1 MKDKNRSGKDR
12 LKEAGKK
19 AAGKT
24 SSTVGRAASN
34 TKQGITDSAS
44 AVAGIAQDGS
54 KKTVEKTVG
63 AARLARSGSR
73 RVSDATASVANAVLE
88 TSQGI
93 LASHLSTDLNGLLQE
108 VVKGSSTIYDK
119 AMDAVYNA
127 TSIGGGNHR
136 MFDGGH
142 TIGGA
147 WEAVRGAS
155 EDDNIAQEAW
165 GFIQGLLRDGTTS
178 KGLPFRNWDKA
189 TYDQVSGWLDTNFHI
204 PKNWFNDLNSY
215 DAAELLGGAIGVVA
229 LALNWERAETEQF
242 ARFVGSMGLA
252 SVISAN
258 PLLMIVT
265 VVSLAKAFH
274 KAHQT
279 GEYAEFVDGQFR
291 GAVGTG
297 TTLAAVSLIG
307 VAVGHVGV
315 ALLAGLV
322 TGVLVNKA
330 TKHVSVTQVG
340 QFLAEQAY
348 AAASELK
355 AISSKACTEA
365 ETSLTDRGVF
375 LDVPAQI
382 PLRNG

>member
-1 MKDKNRSGKDR
+1 MKDRMRSGKDR
-12 LKEAGKK
+12 LKEASKK

-24 SSTVGRAASN
+24 SSTIGKAASN

-44 AVAGIAQDGS
+44 AVAEIAQDGS
-54 KKTVEKTVG
+54 KKTVEKTVEMVN
-63 AARLARSGSR
+63 RVRSGSK
-73 RVSDATASVANAVLE
+73 RVSDATASIADGVQE
-88 TSQGI
+88 TTQGI
-93 LASHLSTDLNGLLQE
+93 LASHLSADLNVLLQE

-136 MFDGGH
+136 LFDGGH

-178 KGLPFRNWDKA
+178 KGLPFANWDKT
-189 TYDQVSGWLDTNFHI
+189 TYDQVSGWLDNTFNI
-204 PKNWFNDLNSY
+204 PKDWFYDLNSY
-215 DAAELLGGAIGVVA
+215 DAAELLGGAIGAVV
-229 LALNWERAETEQF
+229 LALNWKRADTEQF

-291 GAVGTG
+291 GAMGSG
-297 TTLAAVSLIG
+297 AALAAVSLIG
-307 VAVGHVGV
+307 VAGGPGGHP
-315 ALLAGLV
+315 
-322 TGVLVNKA
+322 
-330 TKHVSVTQVG
+330 
-340 QFLAEQAY
+340 
-348 AAASELK
+348 
-355 AISSKACTEA
+355 
-365 ETSLTDRGVF
+365 TSGRSGSGNLGK
-375 LDVPAQI
+375 
-382 PLRNG
+382 

>member
-12 LKEAGKK
+12 LKEASKK

-24 SSTVGRAASN
+24 SSTVGKAASN

-44 AVAGIAQDGS
+44 AVAGMAQDGS
-54 KKTVEKTVG
+54 KKALEKSVE

-73 RVSDATASVANAVLE
+73 RVTDATASVANAVLE
-88 TSQGI
+88 TSQGV
-93 LASHLSTDLNGLLQE
+93 LASHLAQDLNSKIGGLVE
-108 VVKGSSTIYDK
+108 GTPTIYDK
-119 AMDAVYNA
+119 AMDARYIA
-127 TSIGGGNHR
+127 DHIGGSNHR
-136 MFDGGH
+136 LFDGGH
-142 TIGGA
+142 TIVGA
-147 WEAVRGAS
+147 LKAVRGAS
-155 EDDNIAQEAW
+155 EDDNVAQEAW
-165 GFIQGLLRDGTTS
+165 GFIQALLRDGTTS
-178 KGLPFRNWDKA
+178 KGLPFANWDKA

-204 PKNWFNDLNSY
+204 PKNWFEDLNSY
-215 DAAELLGGAIGVVA
+215 DAAELLGSAIGVVA
-229 LALNWERAETEQF
+229 LALNWKRAETEQF

-258 PLLMIVT
+258 PMLMIVT

-355 AISSKACTEA
+355 AISSKARTEA
-365 ETSLTDRGVF
+365 ETSPNDQGVF

-382 PLRNG
+382 PLRNA